1 MSFTKKALS
10 LFVLFALNCTA
21 LSVYGDNEPPVFEG
35 LIEKV
40 YETFDAR
47 QAVAVDAE
55 HFYAVNNFR
64 ITKHDKITGEP
75 LIQWDG
81 VSEDDGPLV
90 HLDSAMVLEGKL
102 YAAHSNYPIWPMVSS
117 IEVWDAAT
125 MAHIDSHSFGI
136 QLGSM
141 TWIDRHD
148 GFWWGGF
155 GNYDRVQSGMSEPYG
170 ETRMSQVVKMDE
182 QFQIIEQWALPA
194 ALHPKMSPMSNSGGS
209 WGADGHLYLTGH
221 DYPELYVMRIPA
233 TGGTLEWIATVH
245 IPGLN
250 GQGIAW
256 DRTEQGRVLWGILKE
271 DEEVYRMTMPELV
284 LPARQAPGLIRKLGD
299 FAQ

>member
-1 MSFTKKALS
+1 MTLHSQPLLLLALMP
-10 LFVLFALNCTA
+10 LFSIALPA
-21 LSVYGDNEPPVFEG
+21 SADNEPPVFEG
-35 LIEKV
+35 HIV
-40 YETFDAR
+40 QAFETFDAR

-64 ITKHDKITGEP
+64 ITKHDKVSGEA

-81 VSEDDGPLV
+81 VSEEEGPLI
-90 HLDSAMVLEGKL
+90 HLDSAMVLDGKL
-102 YAAHSNYPIWPMVSS
+102 YAAHSNYPIWPMASS
-117 IEVWDAAT
+117 IEVWDTAT
-125 MAHIDSHSFGI
+125 MAHVESHSFGI

-148 GFWWGGF
+148 GYWWGGF
-155 GNYDRVQSGMSEPYG
+155 GNYDRVQSGMDKPYG
-170 ETRMSQVVKMDE
+170 ETRMSQIVKMDDK
-182 QFQIIEQWALPA
+182 FQILEQWALPA
-194 ALHPKMSPMSNSGGS
+194 ALYPKMSPMSNSGGS
-209 WGADGHLYLTGH
+209 WGDDGFIYLTGH

-233 TGGTLEWIATVH
+233 TGGTLEWAATVH

-271 DEEVYRMTMPELV
+271 DEEVYRIEMPQIN
-284 LPARQAPGLIRKLGD
+284 LPKPDSPGVIRSAGD
-299 FAQ
+299 FTQ